1 MQNDL
6 NLRCRIESILYWEYF
21 NMLKKVV
28 ITVLA
33 LFILAVSGF
42 VSAAADSDFY
52 CTKPDEKANG
62 DMVKFSLD
70 AEVNGPVFFHDIRC
84 GIRYRNRELCA
95 MEMISFDTSARVY
108 DYYTS
113 EKIEIGK
120 AYFWLDEKNPG
131 APVLAFSSKDTAEK
145 FVAEKD
151 GGEILDYSGLT
162 DRMLR

>member
-1 MQNDL
+1 
-6 NLRCRIESILYWEYF
+6 
-21 NMLKKVV
+21 MLKKVV

-42 VSAAADSDFY
+42 VPAAAGSDRD
-52 CTKPDEKANG
+52 CPQLDGKPDG
-62 DMVKFSLD
+62 DMVKYSLD

-108 DYYTS
+108 DYYSS
-113 EKIEIGK
+113 EKIAIGK

-131 APVLAFSSKDTAEK
+131 DPVLAFSSRDTAEN
-145 FVAEKD
+145 FVAEKG
-151 GGEILDYSGLT
+151 GGEILDYTGLT

>member
-1 MQNDL
+1 LQRDL
-6 NLRCRIESILYWEYF
+6 NLHCRIESILYWEYF

-33 LFILAVSGF
+33 LLILAVSGF
-42 VSAAADSDFY
+42 VSTAADSEFN
-52 CTKPDEKANG
+52 CTKLDEKPDG
-62 DMVKFSLD
+62 DMVKYSLD

-108 DYYTS
+108 DYYSS

-131 APVLAFSSKDTAEK
+131 ASVLAFSSKDTAEK
-145 FVAEKD
+145 FVAEK
-151 GGEILDYSGLT
+151 GGGAILDYTGLT